1 MIPENFENWK
11 KCLEFN
17 CKIPI
22 TKDFAAIRLQIYTDG
37 TNRETKKF
45 VELYGSNHL
54 QNIIKWYKQ
63 I

>member
-11 KCLEFN
+11 KCLEVN

-22 TKDFAAIRLQIYTDG
+22 TKDFAASRLQIYTDD

-45 VELYGSNHL
+45 AELYGSNHL

>member
-11 KCLEFN
+11 KCLEVN
-17 CKIPI
+17 CKISL
-22 TKDFAAIRLQIYTDG
+22 TKDFAASRLQIYTDD

-54 QNIIKWYKQ
+54 HNVIKWYKQ